1 MIALIVALCAV
12 YVVAGLF
19 IARRAYRIAH
29 KDVPHYYLE
38 QELYQTDDVLLALIL
53 GAFWPV
59 VVLWLIAVRVI
70 TWRNS

>member
-1 MIALIVALCAV
+1 MIALIVALCAA

-19 IARRAYRIAH
+19 MARRAYKIAH
-29 KDVPHYYLE
+29 HDVPRYTP
-38 QELYQTDDVLLALIL
+38 ELYQTDDVLLALIL

-59 VVLWLIAVRVI
+59 VVLWLIAVRAI